1 MRIVR
6 IFTASMLLFI
16 ANSLNAQSN
25 MTILKVIDINE
36 LDDNVFEI
44 RAIKQSGDTIRLL
57 SKKENIN
64 DSCLYEKIRKGAEYQ
79 FELKPEPVYT
89 DNFIIRIGETIYW
102 KTGDDPKEIPFFAN
116 NIKSNYIKKE

>member
-6 IFTASMLLFI
+6 ILTAFMLLFI
-16 ANSLNAQSN
+16 VNVLNAQNS
-25 MTILKVIDINE
+25 MTTLKVISINE
-36 LDDNVFEI
+36 LDSNVFEI
-44 RAIKQSGDTIRLL
+44 RALKQSGDTIRLL

-79 FELKPEPVYT
+79 FELRPEPAYI
-89 DNFIIRIGETIYW
+89 DNFIIRIGETVYW

>member
-1 MRIVR
+1 
-6 IFTASMLLFI
+6 
-16 ANSLNAQSN
+16 
-25 MTILKVIDINE
+25 MTTLKVIEINE

-44 RAIKQSGDTIRLL
+44 RTIKQSGDTVRLL

-79 FELKPEPVYT
+79 FELKPGPVYI
-89 DNFIIRIGETIYW
+89 DNFVIRIGRKVYW

-116 NIKSNYIKKE
+116 NIKSNYIKKN